1 MPVLSSMALRN
12 GETYSLDAAAVLTGN
27 PDTVLPP
34 GVYIE
39 VPAGKVVWYEILGAC
54 VAILA
59 GGATIYLC
67 IMKMKR
73 SVAKKRAGK
82 CLSRRPSGIPSY
94 TTAVSETH
102 TG

>member
-1 MPVLSSMALRN
+1 MPVFSRMALRN
-12 GETYSLDAAAVLTGN
+12 GDGYSLDAAAALTGN

-34 GVYIE
+34 SVYIE
-39 VPAGKVVWYEILGAC
+39 VPASKVVWYEILGAC

-73 SVAKKRAGK
+73 SVAKKRAGR
-82 CLSRRPSGIPSY
+82 CLSRHPSGIPSHM
-94 TTAVSETH
+94 TAVSETH
-102 TG
+102 IG

>member
-1 MPVLSSMALRN
+1 VVLA
-12 GETYSLDAAAVLTGN
+12 AAAVLTGD
-27 PDTVLPP
+27 PDTGLPP

-39 VPAGKVVWYEILGAC
+39 VPTGKVVWYEILGVC

-73 SVAKKRAGK
+73 SVAKKKACR
-82 CLSRRPSGIPSY
+82 CLSRRPSGIPSHKI
-94 TTAVSETH
+94 AVSETH
-102 TG
+102 MG